1 MMSLFDA
8 EKDYYS
14 VLGVAQAC
22 ELSVIKAAFRKL
34 AKQYHPD
41 VSNHP
46 LATSRFQEVSEAYE
60 VLSRHR
66 QAYDAAVQSLA
77 QAAQQAQQQRQQGHH
92 HASPHQRSSS
102 SHHSS
107 AQFDHWTPQTGR
119 GRDRNM
125 VYPLTLKYAFRLLR
139 EGSFLIPSLNTRLA
153 FDSSALSN
161 KEFRFPGKGFPG
173 LFGGPAGDYIVSFKL
188 THHAPF
194 KIRGGDLYMLIKIP
208 RSLWATGGDI
218 YYDTPSGLFKVA
230 IAKQVKVGSYIRFKN
245 KGLPADRHQPGGHLY
260 AKVTLE

>member
-1 MMSLFDA
+1 MMNLFDA

-22 ELSVIKAAFRKL
+22 ELSAIKAAFRKL

-41 VSNHP
+41 VSTHP

-66 QAYDAAVQSLA
+66 QAYDSAVQSLA

-92 HASPHQRSSS
+92 HGSAGFAQTRNRQ
-102 SHHSS
+102 S
-107 AQFDHWTPQTGR
+107 AQFDHWTPQAGR

-139 EGSFLIPSLNTRLA
+139 EGSFLVPSLNTRLP

-161 KEFRFPGKGFPG
+161 KEFRFAGKGFPG

-194 KIRGGDLYMLIKIP
+194 KIRGGDLYMLIKVP
-208 RSLWATGGDI
+208 RSLWATGGSM
-218 YYDTPSGLFKVA
+218 YYDTPSGLFNVN
-230 IAKQVKVGSYIRFKN
+230 IAKQVKEGSYIRFKH

>member
-1 MMSLFDA
+1 MMNLFDA

-22 ELSVIKAAFRKL
+22 ELSAIKAAFRKL

-41 VSNHP
+41 VSDHP

-66 QAYDAAVQSLA
+66 QAYDSAVQSLA
-77 QAAQQAQQQRQQGHH
+77 QAAQRAQQQRHQGQHH
-92 HASPHQRSSS
+92 TSSYQYSRPHR
-102 SHHSS
+102 S
-107 AQFDHWTPQTGR
+107 AQFDHWTPQAGR

-139 EGSFLIPSLNTRLA
+139 EGSFLVPSLNTRLP

-194 KIRGGDLYMLIKIP
+194 KIRGGDLYMLIKVA
-208 RSLWATGGDI
+208 RRLWETGGEM
-218 YYDTPSGLFKVA
+218 YYDTPSGLFKVN
-230 IAKQVKVGSYIRFKN
+230 IAKQVKEGSYIRFKH

>member
-1 MMSLFDA
+1 MMNLFDA

-41 VSNHP
+41 VSDHP

-66 QAYDAAVQSLA
+66 QAYDSAVQSLA
-77 QAAQQAQQQRQQGHH
+77 QAAQRAQQQRQQGQR
-92 HASPHQRSSS
+92 ASSYQSPRPQR
-102 SHHSS
+102 S
-107 AQFDHWTPQTGR
+107 AQFDHWTPQAGR

-139 EGSFLIPSLNTRLA
+139 EGSFLVPSLNTRLP

-194 KIRGGDLYMLIKIP
+194 KIRGGDLYMLIKVP
-208 RSLWATGGDI
+208 RQLWLSGGVM
-218 YYDTPSGLFKVA
+218 YYDTPSGLFKVN
-230 IAKQVKVGSYIRFKN
+230 IVKEVKEGSYIRFKN

>member
-1 MMSLFDA
+1 MNLFDV

-22 ELSVIKAAFRKL
+22 ELSAIKAAFRKL

-66 QAYDAAVQSLA
+66 HAYDSAVLSLS
-77 QAAQQAQQQRQQGHH
+77 QAAQEAQSQRRQQHNTYASYAASTAKHH
-92 HASPHQRSSS
+92 
-102 SHHSS
+102 S
-107 AQFDHWTPQTGR
+107 AQFDHWSPQAGR

-139 EGSFLIPSLNTRLA
+139 EGYFLVPSLNTRLP

-161 KEFRFPGKGFPG
+161 KQFRFQGKGFPG

-208 RSLWATGGDI
+208 HHLWSTGGEM
-218 YYDTPSGLFKVA
+218 YYDTPSGLFKVN
-230 IAKQVKVGSYIRFKN
+230 IAKQIKAGSYIRFKH
-245 KGLPADRHQPGGHLY
+245 KGLPADRHQTGGHLY

>member
-1 MMSLFDA
+1 MMNLFDV

-14 VLGVAQAC
+14 VLGVAQAS
-22 ELSVIKAAFRKL
+22 ELSAIKAAFRKL

-66 QAYDAAVQSLA
+66 QAYDSAVLSLA
-77 QAAQQAQQQRQQGHH
+77 QAAQQAQQNRQHGQHN
-92 HASPHQRSSS
+92 ASNHQYARQT
-102 SHHSS
+102 S
-107 AQFDHWTPQTGR
+107 AQFDHWTPQSGR

-139 EGSFLIPSLNTRLA
+139 EGSFLVPSLNTRLP
-153 FDSSALSN
+153 FDSSALSS
-161 KEFRFPGKGFPG
+161 KEFRFQGKGFPG

-208 RSLWATGGDI
+208 RRLWATGGEM
-218 YYDTPSGLFKVA
+218 YYDTPSGLFKVN
-230 IAKQVKVGSYIRFKN
+230 IAKEVKEGSYIRFKH
-245 KGLPADRHQPGGHLY
+245 KGLPADRHQMGGHLY